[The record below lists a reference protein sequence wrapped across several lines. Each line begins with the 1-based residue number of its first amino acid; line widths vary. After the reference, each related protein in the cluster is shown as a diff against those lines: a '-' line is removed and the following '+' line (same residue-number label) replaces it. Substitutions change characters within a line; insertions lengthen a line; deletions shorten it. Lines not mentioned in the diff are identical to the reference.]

1 MPRSRDIAIQPAS
14 VIVQPFSGWWP
25 MTVASTES
33 AISSV
38 RADADAGLEQVEE
51 DADPGAEL
59 GQPVEA
65 SARSCSVG
73 VEPALTTGQAW
84 PAARRIAAAPT
95 TASRSRSAAA
105 SSAACPRAA

>member
-14 VIVQPFSGWWP
+14 VIVQPFSGWCP
-25 MTVASTES
+25 ITVASTES

-38 RADADAGLEQVEE
+38 RQTPTPAWNRSKNTQT
-51 DADPGAEL
+51 P
-59 GQPVEA
+59 
-65 SARSCSVG
+65 ARNSVSPSNEVALMKVG

-95 TASRSRSAAA
+95 TASRSCSAAA
-105 SSAACPRAA
+105 SSAARPRAP